1 MYHATQGEKR
11 ADELVQAGLDHI
23 DQGITIFDRDLRL
36 VGWNRRFL
44 DLLGFPEDLAYAGA
58 PFEIFIRHN
67 AERGEYGPGDP
78 QEQTRFR
85 VERARRF
92 EPHLFERPRPDGRIL
107 RVEGVPMT
115 TGGFVTVYTDITN
128 DKSREEVQERLIRD
142 RTRALRLSEERLR
155 LIADNVPAGIAQVDR
170 DMRICFANIRFARA
184 YGLSPTE
191 ILGLTCDDILKP
203 ETLDFSRPF
212 FDQARRGIPADYEM
226 TVTLPSGRVIDIR
239 TFLRPDRPGEGTP
252 CGFYL
257 LSVDITRLKKATAAA
272 LQAQKMEALGQLSSG
287 IAHDFNNLLTVIIG
301 NLVPLCDRL
310 GDTEET
316 RDLARPALAAARRG
330 ANFTR
335 RLLAV
340 ARRQALQPAA
350 VDVEDAIG
358 QLVKLLRP
366 SLPENVE
373 LATRLRGGAKPA
385 FVDPG
390 QLEMAL
396 LNLAINARDA
406 LRDGGRIELASR
418 HQTLGP
424 AEAEAL
430 KLGPGDYVRVSVTD
444 DGPGMDAATAARA
457 FEPFFSTKADGG
469 GSGLGLS
476 MVYGFLRQ
484 SGGAV
489 QLDTAPGMGTRFDLF
504 LPALSVPAPAPAEDP
519 GEVPPAGVAPGIALL
534 VEDNS
539 DVRRVIRRQLA
550 ELGYPIIEAGSA
562 EEAEETLE
570 AVAGIR
576 LVVTDV
582 AMPGAMDGRDLAA
595 RLRAAC
601 PGMAVVVM
609 TGHSELIAAADPDMA
624 IPFLQKPFE
633 RAALAAA
640 IAAEHARIAR
650 LEAVS

>member
-11 ADELVQAGLDHI
+11 ADELFQAGLDHI
-23 DQGITIFDRDLRL
+23 DQGITIFDRNLRL
-36 VGWNRRFL
+36 VGWNKRFI
-44 DLLGFPEDLAYAGA
+44 DLLGFPEDLAYPGA

-67 AERGEYGPGDP
+67 AERGEYGPGDTED
-78 QEQTRFR
+78 QIRSR
-85 VERARRF
+85 VERARLF

-128 DKSREEVQERLIRD
+128 EKSREEVQERLIRE
-142 RTRALRLSEERLR
+142 RTAALRLSEERLR

-170 DMRICFANIRFARA
+170 DMRIRFANIRFARA

-191 ILGLTCDDILKP
+191 ILGLTCDDILKS

-212 FDQARRGIPADYEM
+212 FEQARQGVPVDYEM
-226 TVTLPSGRVIDIR
+226 TVTLPSGRVIEIR
-239 TFLRPDRPGEGTP
+239 TFLRPDRPGDGTP

-272 LQAQKMEALGQLSSG
+272 LQAQKMDALGQLSSG

-310 GDTEET
+310 GDTEVT
-316 RDLARPALAAARRG
+316 RELAQPALAAARRG

-340 ARRQALQPAA
+340 ARRQALQPSA

-366 SLPENVE
+366 SLPDNVE
-373 LATRLRGGAKPA
+373 ISTRLRGGSKPA

-406 LRDGGRIELASR
+406 LKDGGRIELATR
-418 HQTLGP
+418 RQTLGA
-424 AEAEAL
+424 AEAESL
-430 KLGPGDYVRVSVTD
+430 KLKPGDYVRISVSD
-444 DGPGMDAATAARA
+444 DGPGMPPETAARA
-457 FEPFFSTKADGG
+457 FEPFFSTKTDGG
-469 GSGLGLS
+469 GSGLGLA
-476 MVYGFLRQ
+476 MVYGFVRQ
-484 SGGAV
+484 SEGAIL
-489 QLDTAPGMGTRFDLF
+489 LDTEQGRGTRFDIF
-504 LPALSVPAPAPAEDP
+504 LPAVCAPVLPQAEEEDGIVLT
-519 GEVPPAGVAPGIALL
+519 GEAPGLALL
-534 VEDNS
+534 VEDNPE
-539 DVRRVIRRQLA
+539 VRRVIRRQLA
-550 ELGYPIIEAGSA
+550 DLGYPIIEAASA
-562 EEAEETLE
+562 EEAEETLD
-570 AVAGIR
+570 AVSAIH

-582 AMPGAMDGRDLAA
+582 AMPGAVDGRELAR
-595 RLRAAC
+595 RLRAAR
-601 PGMAVVVM
+601 PEIAVVVM
-609 TGHSELIAAADPDMA
+609 TGHSEVPSTETGAAA
-624 IPFLQKPFE
+624 IPFLRKPFE
-633 RAALAAA
+633 RPALAAA
-640 IAAEHARIAR
+640 IAAEANRIAC
-650 LEAVS
+650 LEEKA